1 MSILYHILRSIEI
14 LITIITAAGVLTYPY
29 KFRWN
34 EKISKILVEISW
46 AMIAIL
52 SIGNSFFFKASG
64 SEYIIVTCLSMAL
77 VLIFYQIPAP
87 YAIAVNTLF
96 WGTIYVIR
104 YAVMIFSSGKMD
116 IGEIFVYNMDFSR
129 IHPMELAESIV
140 VIGIMMLLIRRNKP
154 VLPLR
159 KKREC
164 WVGILLGV
172 VEWYMA
178 IFELPYDLL
187 NPKQN
192 WQDSRLAILV
202 MSVALC
208 VCGLYAMW
216 LSHTEEKRIL
226 QLLELKDSMLEEQLT
241 YMRENYEIKRKQ
253 IHDGLQQN
261 LLLKGYLAQ
270 GKMDKAYQYLE
281 KLEEELKETQIK
293 GETGITP
300 IDIMLHYKKITAEDL
315 GISIVANVEMYFC
328 PMSDNDICVL
338 LGNLFDN
345 AIDAVSELKVNKRKI
360 DLSLK
365 TVNQMFFLVI
375 SNPYEGKRRGFGGQY
390 HTTKQAY
397 KDHGI
402 GLESCRQIVEKYG
415 GTMQIRDDGNRFS
428 IEIEMLHVG

>member
-1 MSILYHILRSIEI
+1 
-14 LITIITAAGVLTYPY
+14 
-29 KFRWN
+29 
-34 EKISKILVEISW
+34 
-46 AMIAIL
+46 
-52 SIGNSFFFKASG
+52 
-64 SEYIIVTCLSMAL
+64 
-77 VLIFYQIPAP
+77 
-87 YAIAVNTLF
+87 
-96 WGTIYVIR
+96 
-104 YAVMIFSSGKMD
+104 
-116 IGEIFVYNMDFSR
+116 
-129 IHPMELAESIV
+129 MELAESIV
-140 VIGIMMLLIRRNKP
+140 VIGIMMFLVRRNKP

-159 KKREC
+159 KKWEC

-216 LSHTEEKRIL
+216 VSHTEEKRIL
-226 QLLELKDSMLEEQLT
+226 QLLELKDSMLEEQLA
-241 YMRENYEIKRKQ
+241 YMRENYELKRKQ

-300 IDIMLHYKKITAEDL
+300 IDIMFHYKKMTAEER
-315 GISIVANVEMYFC
+315 GISIVTNVEMYFC

-338 LGNLFDN
+338 LGNLLDN
-345 AIDAVSELKVNKRKI
+345 AIDAVSELKENKRKI

-375 SNPYEGKRRGFGGQY
+375 SNPYKGKRSMIGGQY
-390 HTTKQAY
+390 HTTKQSY

-428 IEIEMLHVG
+428 IEIEMLYVG